1 MQGWMDIDT
10 LIDGLQSLDEWKEFF
25 HQPGASTLAL
35 YASPSTTQASSA
47 KLTAED

>member
-1 MQGWMDIDT
+1 MQGWTDIDT

-35 YASPSTTQASSA
+35 CASTTQASSA